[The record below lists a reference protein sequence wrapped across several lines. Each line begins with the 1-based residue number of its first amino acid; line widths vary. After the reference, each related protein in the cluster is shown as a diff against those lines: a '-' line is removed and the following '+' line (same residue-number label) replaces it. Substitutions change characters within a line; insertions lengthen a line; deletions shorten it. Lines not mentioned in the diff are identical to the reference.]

1 MPYTSPLEDTKFV
14 LENLLPAH
22 DDLDET
28 TIDAVLSEA
37 GKLADNYLA
46 PLNHF
51 GDKNNPTL
59 RQDHEVETPKGFSNA
74 FSQIAKGGW
83 IGVASDAN
91 YDGMG
96 LPSRM
101 SAAINEYWHG
111 ANMSF
116 ALCSLLTQGL
126 IDAFTLVG
134 TEEEKSTYLPK
145 FNSGEW
151 TGTMNLTEP
160 QSGTDLATI
169 KTKAE
174 HDGENWRIK
183 GQKIYITYGEHDM
196 SKNIIHLVLARTE
209 GAPQGIKGI
218 STFIIPKFLKDESG
232 NYTIRND
239 LKCISIEHKMGIKAS
254 PTAVMAYGENEGA
267 VGYMLGEEGRGIEY
281 MFIMMNRARFDVGL
295 QGMAISEAARQKALE
310 YANTRIQGTPINR
323 EKGTPI
329 IGHGDVKRL
338 LLSMRSLTEAMR
350 ALILVSA
357 EIMERAHNGD
367 NKSIMREGFL
377 IPIIKGWSTE
387 LAQEVTSN
395 GVQIHGGMGF
405 IEETGAAQYMRD
417 ARILPIYE
425 GTNAIQANDFM
436 FRKTIR
442 DNGKAAKEL
451 LDEIKIDCDDN
462 FEMSQ
467 MVTLTS
473 KSLDYILENRDD
485 QEMLSCISFDY
496 LMGFGYLVGGWLMD
510 KAKRSAKEQLSKTS
524 INEIFLKSKI
534 VSAEFYDFHI
544 LPRIDYHLKVVM
556 KGAKVVQTA
565 NDSFCLLYTSPSP
578 RDLSTSRMPS
588 SA

>member
-350 ALILVSA
+350 ALILVSS

-367 NKSIMREGFL
+367 DKSIMREGFL

-442 DNGKAAKEL
+442 DNGRVAKEL

-462 FEMSQ
+462 SEMSQ

-565 NDSFCLLYTSPSP
+565 NDSFI
-578 RDLSTSRMPS
+578 
-588 SA
+588 

>member
-22 DDLDET
+22 NDLDET

-51 GDKNNPTL
+51 GDKNNPIL
-59 RQDHEVETPKGFSNA
+59 RQDHEVETPEGFSKA
-74 FSQIAKGGW
+74 FTEIAQGGW

-111 ANMSF
+111 ANRSF

-134 TEEEKSTYLPK
+134 TEEEKNTYLPK
-145 FNSGEW
+145 FNSGAW

-174 HDGENWRIK
+174 HDGENWKIK

-196 SKNIIHLVLARTE
+196 SENIIHLVLARTE

-254 PTAVMAYGENEGA
+254 PTAVMSYGENEGA
-267 VGYMLGEEGRGIEY
+267 IGYMLGEEGRGIEY

-310 YANTRIQGTPINR
+310 YANTRIQGIPINR
-323 EKGTPI
+323 EKGTAI

-350 ALILVSA
+350 ALILVSS
-357 EIMERAHNGD
+357 EIMEKAHIGD
-367 NKSIMREGFL
+367 NKSIMREGLL

-436 FRKTIR
+436 FRKTVR
-442 DNGKAAKEL
+442 DNGKVAKEL
-451 LDEIKIDCDDN
+451 LEEIKIDCEDN
-462 FEMSQ
+462 IEISEM
-467 MVTLTS
+467 VNLTTKTLN
-473 KSLDYILENRDD
+473 YILENRDD

-496 LMGFGYLVGGWLMD
+496 LMGFGYLIGGWLMD
-510 KAKRSAKEQLSKTS
+510 KAKRSANKKLSESSK
-524 INEIFLKSKI
+524 NEMFLKSKI
-534 VSAEFYDFHI
+534 ISAEFYDFHI
-544 LPRIDYHLKVVM
+544 LPRIEYHFKVVM
-556 KGAKVVQTA
+556 KGAKVVQLT
-565 NDSFCLLYTSPSP
+565 NDSFI
-578 RDLSTSRMPS
+578 
-588 SA
+588 

>member
-350 ALILVSA
+350 ALILVSS

-473 KSLDYILENRDD
+473 ISLDYILENRDD

-565 NDSFCLLYTSPSP
+565 NDSFI
-578 RDLSTSRMPS
+578 
-588 SA
+588 

>member
-232 NYTIRND
+232 NYTVRND

-485 QEMLSCISFDY
+485 QEMLSCISFNY

-556 KGAKVVQTA
+556 KGAKVVQTTD
-565 NDSFCLLYTSPSP
+565 DSFI
-578 RDLSTSRMPS
+578 
-588 SA
+588 

>member
-22 DDLDET
+22 NDLDET

-51 GDKNNPTL
+51 GDKNNPIL
-59 RQDHEVETPKGFSNA
+59 RQDHEVETPEGFSKA
-74 FSQIAKGGW
+74 FTEIAQGGW

-134 TEEEKSTYLPK
+134 TEEEKNTYLPK
-145 FNSGEW
+145 FNSGAW

-174 HDGENWRIK
+174 HDGVNWKIK

-196 SKNIIHLVLARTE
+196 SENIIHLVLARTE

-218 STFIIPKFLKDESG
+218 STFIIPKFLKDKSG

-254 PTAVMAYGENEGA
+254 PTAVMSYGESEGA
-267 VGYMLGEEGRGIEY
+267 IGYMLGEEGRGIEY

-310 YANTRIQGTPINR
+310 YANTRIQGIPINR
-323 EKGTPI
+323 EKGTAI

-350 ALILVSA
+350 ALILVSS
-357 EIMERAHNGD
+357 EIMEKAHIGD
-367 NKSIMREGFL
+367 NKSIMREGLL

-436 FRKTIR
+436 FRKTVR
-442 DNGKAAKEL
+442 DNGKVAKEL
-451 LDEIKIDCDDN
+451 LEEIKIDCEDN
-462 FEMSQ
+462 IEISEM
-467 MVTLTS
+467 VNLTTKTLN
-473 KSLDYILENRDD
+473 YILENRDD

-496 LMGFGYLVGGWLMD
+496 LMGFGYLIGGWLMD
-510 KAKRSAKEQLSKTS
+510 KAKRSANKKLSESSK
-524 INEIFLKSKI
+524 NEMFLKSKI
-534 VSAEFYDFHI
+534 ISAEFYDFHI
-544 LPRIDYHLKVVM
+544 LPRIEYHFKVVM
-556 KGAKVVQTA
+556 KGAKVVQLT
-565 NDSFCLLYTSPSP
+565 NDSFI
-578 RDLSTSRMPS
+578 
-588 SA
+588 

>member
-196 SKNIIHLVLARTE
+196 SNNIIHLVLARTE

-442 DNGKAAKEL
+442 DNGKVAKEL
-451 LDEIKIDCDDN
+451 LDKMKIDCDDN
-462 FEMSQ
+462 SEMSQ

-556 KGAKVVQTA
+556 KGAKVVQTT
-565 NDSFCLLYTSPSP
+565 NDSFI
-578 RDLSTSRMPS
+578 
-588 SA
+588 

>member
-350 ALILVSA
+350 ALILVSS

-524 INEIFLKSKI
+524 INEMFLKSKI

-565 NDSFCLLYTSPSP
+565 NDSFI
-578 RDLSTSRMPS
+578 
-588 SA
+588 

>member
-196 SKNIIHLVLARTE
+196 SNNIIHLVLARTE

-462 FEMSQ
+462 SEMSQ

-565 NDSFCLLYTSPSP
+565 NDSFI
-578 RDLSTSRMPS
+578 
-588 SA
+588 

>member
-350 ALILVSA
+350 ALILVSS

-451 LDEIKIDCDDN
+451 LDEIKIDCDVN

-565 NDSFCLLYTSPSP
+565 NDSFI
-578 RDLSTSRMPS
+578 
-588 SA
+588 

>member
-28 TIDAVLSEA
+28 TIDAVLTEA

-350 ALILVSA
+350 ALILVSS

-565 NDSFCLLYTSPSP
+565 NDSFI
-578 RDLSTSRMPS
+578 
-588 SA
+588 

>member
-14 LENLLPAH
+14 LENLLPTHNA
-22 DDLDET
+22 LDES
-28 TIDAVLSEA
+28 TIDAVLNEA

-51 GDKNNPTL
+51 GDKNNPIL
-59 RQDHEVETPKGFSNA
+59 RQDHEVETPEGFSEA
-74 FSQIAKGGW
+74 FSEIAKGGW
-83 IGVASDAN
+83 IGVASDSN

-96 LPSRM
+96 LPTRM

-134 TEEEKSTYLPK
+134 TEEEKRTYLPK
-145 FNSGEW
+145 FNSGAW

-174 HDGENWRIK
+174 HDGKNWKIK

-196 SKNIIHLVLARTE
+196 SENIIHLVLARTE

-254 PTAVMAYGENEGA
+254 PTAVMAYGEDDGA
-267 VGYMLGEEGRGIEY
+267 IGYMLGEEGRGIEY

-350 ALILVSA
+350 ALILVSS
-357 EIMERAHNGD
+357 EIIERAHFGD
-367 NKSIMREGFL
+367 KKNIMKEGFL

-425 GTNAIQANDFM
+425 GTNAIQANDFI
-436 FRKTIR
+436 FRKTIK
-442 DNGKAAKEL
+442 DNGITAKEFL
-451 LDEIKIDCDDN
+451 AQMSIDCKDSQ
-462 FEMSQ
+462 EMTD
-467 MVTLTS
+467 MINLTS
-473 KSLDYILENRDD
+473 NTLDYILNNRDD
-485 QEMLSCISFDY
+485 QEILSCISFDY
-496 LMGFGYLVGGWLMD
+496 LMGFGYLIGGWLMN
-510 KAKRSAKEQLSKTS
+510 KAKIKARLKLSKKPQDET
-524 INEIFLKSKI
+524 FLKSKI
-534 VSAEFYDFHI
+534 VSADFYHLHI
-544 LPRIDYHLKVVM
+544 VPRIEAHFKIVM
-556 KGAKVVQTA
+556 KGAEIVKMT
-565 NDSFCLLYTSPSP
+565 NDSYI
-578 RDLSTSRMPS
+578 
-588 SA
+588 

>member
-462 FEMSQ
+462 SEMSQ

-510 KAKRSAKEQLSKTS
+510 KAKRSANKKLLEPSQ
-524 INEIFLKSKI
+524 NEVFLNSKI
-534 VSAEFYDFHI
+534 VSAEFYDLHI
-544 LPRIDYHLKVVM
+544 LPRIDYHLKVVVR
-556 KGAKVVQTA
+556 GAKVVQAA
-565 NDSFCLLYTSPSP
+565 NDSFI
-578 RDLSTSRMPS
+578 
-588 SA
+588 

>member
-350 ALILVSA
+350 ALILVSS

-451 LDEIKIDCDDN
+451 LDEIKI
-462 FEMSQ
+462 
-467 MVTLTS
+467 
-473 KSLDYILENRDD
+473 
-485 QEMLSCISFDY
+485 
-496 LMGFGYLVGGWLMD
+496 
-510 KAKRSAKEQLSKTS
+510 
-524 INEIFLKSKI
+524 
-534 VSAEFYDFHI
+534 
-544 LPRIDYHLKVVM
+544 
-556 KGAKVVQTA
+556 
-565 NDSFCLLYTSPSP
+565 CLLYTSPSR
-578 RDLSTSRMPS
+578 RD
-588 SA
+588 

>member
-323 EKGTPI
+323 KKGTPI

-350 ALILVSA
+350 ALILVSS

-467 MVTLTS
+467 MATLTS

-524 INEIFLKSKI
+524 TKEIFLKSKI

-565 NDSFCLLYTSPSP
+565 NDSFI
-578 RDLSTSRMPS
+578 
-588 SA
+588 

>member
-442 DNGKAAKEL
+442 DNGSVAKEL

-565 NDSFCLLYTSPSP
+565 NDSFI
-578 RDLSTSRMPS
+578 
-588 SA
+588 

>member
-22 DDLDET
+22 NDLDET

-51 GDKNNPTL
+51 GDKNNPIL
-59 RQDHEVETPKGFSNA
+59 RQDHEVETPEGFSKA
-74 FSQIAKGGW
+74 FTEIAQGGW

-134 TEEEKSTYLPK
+134 TEEEKNTYLPK
-145 FNSGEW
+145 FNSGAW

-174 HDGENWRIK
+174 HDGVNWKIK

-196 SKNIIHLVLARTE
+196 SENIIHLVLARTE

-218 STFIIPKFLKDESG
+218 STFIIPKFLRDESG

-254 PTAVMAYGENEGA
+254 PTAVMSYGENEGA
-267 VGYMLGEEGRGIEY
+267 IGYMLGEEGRGIEY

-310 YANTRIQGTPINR
+310 YANTRIQGIPINR
-323 EKGTPI
+323 EKGTAI

-338 LLSMRSLTEAMR
+338 LLTMRSLTEAMR
-350 ALILVSA
+350 ALILVSS
-357 EIMERAHNGD
+357 EVMEKAHVGD

-436 FRKTIR
+436 FRKTVR
-442 DNGKAAKEL
+442 DNGKVAKEL
-451 LDEIKIDCDDN
+451 LEEIKIDCEDN
-462 FEMSQ
+462 IEISEM
-467 MVTLTS
+467 VNLTTKTLN
-473 KSLDYILENRDD
+473 YILENRDD

-496 LMGFGYLVGGWLMD
+496 LMGFGYLIGGWLMD
-510 KAKRSAKEQLSKTS
+510 KAKRSANKKLSESSK
-524 INEIFLKSKI
+524 NEMFLKSKI
-534 VSAEFYDFHI
+534 ISAEFYDFHI
-544 LPRIDYHLKVVM
+544 LPRIEYHFKVVM
-556 KGAKVVQTA
+556 KGAKVVQLT
-565 NDSFCLLYTSPSP
+565 NDSFI
-578 RDLSTSRMPS
+578 
-588 SA
+588 

>member
-74 FSQIAKGGW
+74 FSEIAKGGW

-442 DNGKAAKEL
+442 DNGKVAKEL

-462 FEMSQ
+462 SEMSQ

-565 NDSFCLLYTSPSP
+565 NDSFI
-578 RDLSTSRMPS
+578 
-588 SA
+588 

>member
-267 VGYMLGEEGRGIEY
+267 VGYMLGEEGRGVEY

-323 EKGTPI
+323 QKGTPI

-451 LDEIKIDCDDN
+451 LNEIKIDCDDN

-510 KAKRSAKEQLSKTS
+510 KAKRSAKKKLSKTS

-565 NDSFCLLYTSPSP
+565 NDSFI
-578 RDLSTSRMPS
+578 
-588 SA
+588 

>member
-22 DDLDET
+22 NDLDET

-51 GDKNNPTL
+51 GDKNNPIL
-59 RQDHEVETPKGFSNA
+59 RQDHEVETPEGFSKA
-74 FSQIAKGGW
+74 FTEIAQGGW

-134 TEEEKSTYLPK
+134 TEEEKNTYLPK
-145 FNSGEW
+145 FNSGAW

-174 HDGENWRIK
+174 HDGENWKIK

-196 SKNIIHLVLARTE
+196 SENIIHLVLARTE

-254 PTAVMAYGENEGA
+254 PTAVMSYGDNEGA
-267 VGYMLGEEGRGIEY
+267 IGYMLGEEGRGIEY

-350 ALILVSA
+350 ALILVSS
-357 EIMERAHNGD
+357 EIMEKAHIGD

-436 FRKTIR
+436 FRKTVR
-442 DNGKAAKEL
+442 DNGKVAKEL
-451 LDEIKIDCDDN
+451 LEEIKIDCEDN
-462 FEMSQ
+462 IEISEM
-467 MVTLTS
+467 VNLTTNTLN
-473 KSLDYILENRDD
+473 YILENRDD

-496 LMGFGYLVGGWLMD
+496 LMGFGYLIGGWLMD
-510 KAKRSAKEQLSKTS
+510 KAKKSANQKLYEGSK
-524 INEIFLKSKI
+524 NEMFLKSKI
-534 VSAEFYDFHI
+534 ISAEFYDFHI
-544 LPRIDYHLKVVM
+544 LPRIEYHFKVVM
-556 KGAKVVQTA
+556 KGAKVVQLT
-565 NDSFCLLYTSPSP
+565 NDSFI
-578 RDLSTSRMPS
+578 
-588 SA
+588 

>member
-14 LENLLPAH
+14 LENLLPSH

-254 PTAVMAYGENEGA
+254 PTAVMAYGENDGA
-267 VGYMLGEEGRGIEY
+267 VGYMLGKEGRGIEY

-350 ALILVSA
+350 ALILVSS

-405 IEETGAAQYMRD
+405 VEETGAAQYMRD

-451 LDEIKIDCDDN
+451 LEEIKIDCGDN

-510 KAKRSAKEQLSKTS
+510 KAKKSAKEQLSKTS
-524 INEIFLKSKI
+524 IKEIFLKSKI

-556 KGAKVVQTA
+556 KGAKVVQMA
-565 NDSFCLLYTSPSP
+565 NDSFI
-578 RDLSTSRMPS
+578 
-588 SA
+588 

>member
-22 DDLDET
+22 NDLDET

-51 GDKNNPTL
+51 GDKNNPIL
-59 RQDHEVETPKGFSNA
+59 RQDHEVETPEGFSKA
-74 FSQIAKGGW
+74 FTEIAQGGW

-134 TEEEKSTYLPK
+134 TEEEKNTYLPK
-145 FNSGEW
+145 FNSGAW

-174 HDGENWRIK
+174 HDGENWKIK

-196 SKNIIHLVLARTE
+196 SENIIHLVLARTE

-254 PTAVMAYGENEGA
+254 PTAVMSYGESEGA
-267 VGYMLGEEGRGIEY
+267 IGYMLGEEGRGIEY

-323 EKGTPI
+323 EKGTAI

-350 ALILVSA
+350 ALILVSS
-357 EIMERAHNGD
+357 EIMEKAHIGD
-367 NKSIMREGFL
+367 NKSIMREGLL

-436 FRKTIR
+436 FRKTVR
-442 DNGKAAKEL
+442 DNGKVAKEL
-451 LDEIKIDCDDN
+451 LEEIKIDCEDN
-462 FEMSQ
+462 IEISEM
-467 MVTLTS
+467 VNLTTKTLN
-473 KSLDYILENRDD
+473 YILENRDD

-496 LMGFGYLVGGWLMD
+496 LMGFGYLIGGWLMD
-510 KAKRSAKEQLSKTS
+510 KAKRSANKKLSEASK
-524 INEIFLKSKI
+524 NKIFLKSKI
-534 VSAEFYDFHI
+534 ISAEFYDFHI
-544 LPRIDYHLKVVM
+544 LPRIEYHFKVVM
-556 KGAKVVQTA
+556 KGAKVVQLT
-565 NDSFCLLYTSPSP
+565 NDSFI
-578 RDLSTSRMPS
+578 
-588 SA
+588 

>member
-254 PTAVMAYGENEGA
+254 PTAVMAYGENQGA

-462 FEMSQ
+462 SEMSQ

-565 NDSFCLLYTSPSP
+565 NDSFI
-578 RDLSTSRMPS
+578 
-588 SA
+588 

>member
-350 ALILVSA
+350 ALILVSS

-451 LDEIKIDCDDN
+451 LDEIKIDCDN
-462 FEMSQ
+462 NVEMSQ
-467 MVTLTS
+467 MVILTS

-565 NDSFCLLYTSPSP
+565 NDSFI
-578 RDLSTSRMPS
+578 
-588 SA
+588 

>member
-22 DDLDET
+22 NDLDET

-51 GDKNNPTL
+51 GDKNNPIL
-59 RQDHEVETPKGFSNA
+59 RQDHEVETPEGFSKA
-74 FSQIAKGGW
+74 FTEIAQGGW

-134 TEEEKSTYLPK
+134 TEEEKNTYLPK
-145 FNSGEW
+145 FNSGAW

-174 HDGENWRIK
+174 HDGENWKIK

-196 SKNIIHLVLARTE
+196 SENIIHLVLARTE

-254 PTAVMAYGENEGA
+254 PTAVMSYGENEGA
-267 VGYMLGEEGRGIEY
+267 IGYMLGEEGRGIEY

-323 EKGTPI
+323 EKGTAI

-350 ALILVSA
+350 ALILVSS
-357 EIMERAHNGD
+357 EVMEKAHIGD

-436 FRKTIR
+436 FRKTVR
-442 DNGKAAKEL
+442 DNGKVAKEL
-451 LDEIKIDCDDN
+451 LEEIKIDCEDN
-462 FEMSQ
+462 IEISEM
-467 MVTLTS
+467 VNLTTKTLN
-473 KSLDYILENRDD
+473 YILENRDD

-496 LMGFGYLVGGWLMD
+496 LMGFGYLIGGWLMD
-510 KAKRSAKEQLSKTS
+510 KAKRSANKKLSEASK
-524 INEIFLKSKI
+524 NEMFLKSKI
-534 VSAEFYDFHI
+534 ISAEFYDFHI
-544 LPRIDYHLKVVM
+544 LPRIEYHFKVVM
-556 KGAKVVQTA
+556 KGAKVVQLT
-565 NDSFCLLYTSPSP
+565 NDSFI
-578 RDLSTSRMPS
+578 
-588 SA
+588 

>member
-1 MPYTSPLEDTKFV
+1 MPYSSPLKDTKFV
-14 LENLLPAH
+14 LENLLQPH
-22 DDLDET
+22 NDLDDT

-51 GDKNNPTL
+51 GDKNNPVL
-59 RQDHEVETPKGFSNA
+59 RQDHEVETPNGFSHA
-74 FSQIAKGGW
+74 FKEIAKGGW
-83 IGVASDAN
+83 IGVASDSN
-91 YDGMG
+91 YNGMG
-96 LPSRM
+96 LPLRM
-101 SAAINEYWHG
+101 SAAINEYWQG
-111 ANMSF
+111 ANLSF
-116 ALCSLLTQGL
+116 SLCSLLTQGL

-134 TEEEKSTYLPK
+134 TEEEKKTYLPK

-174 HDGENWRIK
+174 HDGNNWRIK

-196 SKNIIHLVLARTE
+196 SENIIHLVLARTE
-209 GAPQGIKGI
+209 GAPEGIKGI
-218 STFIIPKFLKDESG
+218 STFIIPKFLKDEEG
-232 NYTIRND
+232 QYTRRND

-254 PTAVMAYGENEGA
+254 PTAVMAYGEEEGA
-267 VGYMLGEEGRGIEY
+267 IGYMLGEEGRGIEY

-295 QGMAISEAARQKALE
+295 QGMAISEAARQKAYE
-310 YANTRIQGTPINR
+310 YANIRIQGTPINR

-329 IGHGDVKRL
+329 IGHGDVRRL

-350 ALILVSA
+350 ALILVSS
-357 EIMERAHNGD
+357 EIMEKGHSGD
-367 NKSIMREGFL
+367 EECKTREGFL

-436 FRKTIR
+436 FRKTIK
-442 DNGKAAKEL
+442 DNGLTAKIF
-451 LDEIKIDCDDN
+451 LDEMIKDCKDN
-462 FEMSQ
+462 IQ
-467 MVTLTS
+467 MTNMVNLAIET
-473 KSLDYILENRDD
+473 LDYILNNRDD
-485 QEMLSCISFDY
+485 YEKLSCISFDY
-496 LMGFGYLVGGWLMD
+496 MMGFGYLIGGWLMH
-510 KAKRSAKEQLSKTS
+510 KAKIKARLKLSNKKQ
-524 INEIFLKSKI
+524 NEIFLKSKI
-534 VSAEFYDFHI
+534 VSSDFYNLHI
-544 LPRIDYHLKVVM
+544 LPRIQSHFQIVLN
-556 KGAKVVQTA
+556 GAEVIQST
-565 NDSFCLLYTSPSP
+565 NDAYI
-578 RDLSTSRMPS
+578 
-588 SA
+588 

>member
-174 HDGENWRIK
+174 HDGDNWRIK

-350 ALILVSA
+350 ALILVSS

-565 NDSFCLLYTSPSP
+565 NDSFI
-578 RDLSTSRMPS
+578 
-588 SA
+588 

>member
-350 ALILVSA
+350 ALILVSS

-451 LDEIKIDCDDN
+451 LDEIKIDCDN
-462 FEMSQ
+462 NSEMSQ

-556 KGAKVVQTA
+556 KGAKVVQTTD
-565 NDSFCLLYTSPSP
+565 DSFI
-578 RDLSTSRMPS
+578 
-588 SA
+588 